1 MKLIDRYISR
11 SILVAT
17 AVVALVISA
26 LLLLM
31 VFISEVD
38 NLGEGTFGIGKV
50 LLYVA
55 LMWPVRMYLV
65 LPVVALLGSLLAL
78 GALAGGSEL
87 VVIRS
92 AGVSMRRLAVSVGL
106 AGAVLALITV
116 VMGEVLVPAGVTH
129 ADALRD
135 KARHGEVKQSVDGGL
150 WLRQSGYVLRIDST
164 LPGGGIDGLRVYRLD
179 DQGRLLESIRA
190 PSAQLEN
197 DQLIVNKPKITK
209 LSLDHSKTLSPPQVA
224 LDINIDPHILA
235 LAVVKPQELSSYGL
249 WRYIS
254 YLDSNDI
261 NASDYKLAL
270 WRNIVTPFTVWVLA
284 IFALPFAFGSLRT
297 AGAGQRLLVGG
308 LTGLLFFL
316 SNEIIASTGPVYGV
330 PPWIAAS
337 LPTVLLAIG
346 TAWWMRRLS

>member
-11 SILVAT
+11 SILAAT
-17 AVVALVISA
+17 GVVALVISA
-26 LLLLM
+26 ILLLM

-38 NLGEGTFGIGKV
+38 NIGEGSFGIGKV

-116 VMGEVLVPAGVTH
+116 VMGEILVPAGVTH
-129 ADALRD
+129 ADSLRD
-135 KARHGEVKQSVDGGL
+135 KARHGQIKQSLDDGL
-150 WLRQSGYVLRIDST
+150 WLRQSGYVLRVDST
-164 LPGGGIDGLRVYRLD
+164 LPGGGIDGLLVYHFN
-179 DQGRLLESIRA
+179 QKGQLLESIKA
-190 PSAQLEN
+190 PSAHLKD
-197 DQLIVNKPKITK
+197 DQLLVDKPQITK
-209 LSLDHSKTLSPPQVA
+209 LSLDHGKASSPPQVT
-224 LDINIDPHILA
+224 LPIDIDPEILA
-235 LAVVKPQELSSYGL
+235 LAVIDPDELSTYGL
-249 WRYIS
+249 WRYIG
-254 YLDSNDI
+254 YLDHNDI
-261 NASDYKLAL
+261 NAADYKLAL
-270 WRNIVTPFTVWVLA
+270 WRNIITPFTVWVLA
-284 IFALPFAFGSLRT
+284 IFALPFAFGSLRS
-297 AGAGQRLLVGG
+297 AGAGQRLFAGG

-316 SNEIIASTGPVYGV
+316 ANEIIASTGPVYGV
-330 PPWIAAS
+330 PPAIAAS
-337 LPTVLLAIG
+337 LPTVLLALG

>member
-1 MKLIDRYISR
+1 MNLIDRYISR

-17 AVVALVISA
+17 AVVSLVISA

-31 VFISEVD
+31 LFISEVD
-38 NLGEGTFGIGKV
+38 NIGQGTFGIGKV

-78 GALAGGSEL
+78 GALASGSEL

-116 VMGEVLVPAGVTH
+116 IMGEFLMPAGVSH

-135 KARHGEVKQSVDGGL
+135 KARNGQVSQSVDGGL
-150 WLRQSGYVLRIDST
+150 WLRQSGYVLRIDAT
-164 LPGGGIDGLRVYRLD
+164 LPGGRIDGLRVYRFD

-190 PSAQLEN
+190 PSAHLQGN
-197 DQLIVNKPKITK
+197 QLIVDKPRITR
-209 LSLDHSKTLSPPQVA
+209 LSLDHSKTSSPPKVA
-224 LDINIDPHILA
+224 LDIHIDPQILA
-235 LAVVKPQELSSYGL
+235 LAVVKPNELSSYGL

-270 WRNIVTPFTVWVLA
+270 WRNIVTPFTVWTLA

-308 LTGLLFFL
+308 LVGLLFFL
-316 SNEIIASTGPVYGV
+316 NNEIIASIGPVYGV
-330 PPWIAAS
+330 PAWIAAS
-337 LPTVLLAIG
+337 LPTVLLALVTG
-346 TAWWMRRLS
+346 WWLRRLS